1 MSKKNRKTQQRARAE
16 PPQKRSAVW
25 LCDSDA
31 FETLACSGYTP
42 LSKNPEICAAVD
54 TIASLIASMTIHLM
68 ENTPAGDIRI
78 QNELSRKVDINPNR
92 YMTRATLVQ
101 WIVKTMMLSG
111 NGNAVIYPSTQ
122 GGYLEDLVPV
132 PAANVVFTPDGW
144 GYKITIGGVDYN
156 PDDLLH
162 FVLNPDENEPWRGI
176 GYRVAL
182 ADVAKSLKQAA
193 VTKDGFMSSK
203 WKPSLIVKVDALTEE
218 FSSPEGRRRLLD
230 SYVDTTAAGE
240 PWMIPADQFDVTQ
253 VKPLTLTDLALPQ
266 AVELD
271 KRSVASVLGI
281 PAFVLGV
288 GSFNRDEWN
297 NFISRKIMSVAQII
311 QQELTRKLLY
321 KPEWYF
327 RMNPRSLYSYDL
339 KDLSAIADDQ
349 YIRGIMTGNEVR
361 DWLSLPPKE
370 GLDELIILEN
380 YIPRGMIGDQ
390 SKLNGGE

>member
-1 MSKKNRKTQQRARAE
+1 
-16 PPQKRSAVW
+16 
-25 LCDSDA
+25 
-31 FETLACSGYTP
+31 
-42 LSKNPEICAAVD
+42 
-54 TIASLIASMTIHLM
+54 
-68 ENTPAGDIRI
+68 
-78 QNELSRKVDINPNR
+78 
-92 YMTRATLVQ
+92 
-101 WIVKTMMLSG
+101 
-111 NGNAVIYPSTQ
+111 
-122 GGYLEDLVPV
+122 
-132 PAANVVFTPDGW
+132 
-144 GYKITIGGVDYN
+144 
-156 PDDLLH
+156 
-162 FVLNPDENEPWRGI
+162 
-176 GYRVAL
+176 
-182 ADVAKSLKQAA
+182 
-193 VTKDGFMSSK
+193 
-203 WKPSLIVKVDALTEE
+203 
-218 FSSPEGRRRLLD
+218 LLD

-370 GLDELIILEN
+370 GLDDLIILEN

>member
-1 MSKKNRKTQQRARAE
+1 M
-16 PPQKRSAVW
+16 
-25 LCDSDA
+25 CGSDA
-31 FETLACSGYTP
+31 FETLACRGYTP
-42 LSKNPEICAAVD
+42 LSKNPEIIAAVD